1 MFKKF
6 SVTLESVEFFVI
18 YFSVIYIFWT
28 VFNSKLGT
36 EIFATCTFL
45 IDLLSDINNT
55 LYFNY

>member
-36 EIFATCTFL
+36 EIFAPCTFL